1 MSIQEQE
8 QFKKR
13 IVLAVCW
20 AGSDRSKYI
29 AGELNRRGYVA
40 SYVGVHKSHN
50 YVTEQ
55 DLVGI
60 GTVIFADQGTKREFK
75 KDRKL
80 NRTLK
85 ANKATVH
92 IMDITESDKNR
103 ARQSGNEEGLKQ
115 DISDKLDL
123 LGFRTII

>member
-1 MSIQEQE
+1 MCSQEKE

-13 IVLAVCW
+13 MVLVVCW

-29 AGELNRRGYVA
+29 AEELNRRGYVA
-40 SYVGVHKSHN
+40 SYVGVNKNHN

-55 DLVGI
+55 DLLGI
-60 GTVIFADQGTKREFK
+60 GTVIFADKGVKREFK
-75 KDRKL
+75 QDRGL

-85 ANKATVH
+85 ANEATVH
-92 IMDITESDKNR
+92 IMDITESDKDR
-103 ARQSGNEEGLKQ
+103 AKQSGNEEGLKQ
-115 DISDKLDL
+115 DISNKLNL